1 MWKHFSRE
9 DNRSRR
15 GKIVCR
21 RTITRDKQGYYI
33 MIKGS
38 IHQEDITLLNKYVP
52 NKRFKIH
59 EVKTVGR

>member
-1 MWKHFSRE
+1 
-9 DNRSRR
+9 
-15 GKIVCR
+15 
-21 RTITRDKQGYYI
+21 